1 MVIRIELRIFDQ
13 IVTSV
18 SFGPKTVIPPLP
30 PNARTLKTIV
40 CQTAQLAKL
49 PPGGSYSFMKYDVF
63 RQNADFF
70 KEWSISSDIE
80 VRSQKKSEILFEHNH
95 ILNYQTFF

>member
-18 SFGPKTVIPPLP
+18 SFEPKNGNPPKYSNCEDKCVPKRLHWQSYH
-30 PNARTLKTIV
+30 L
-40 CQTAQLAKL
+40 
-49 PPGGSYSFMKYDVF
+49 GGSYLFMKYDVF

-70 KEWSISSDIE
+70 RNGADQRSFTIPIMIE
-80 VRSQKKSEILFEHNH
+80 
-95 ILNYQTFF
+95 